1 MEWLLRTRRYEWKGA
16 VVAQGLSEQSLAE
29 WETFAQSAGGDVP
42 GPLGPELLY
51 QFLIGVHRRG
61 EELSAH
67 ELKTLVD
74 QMEMGP
80 ELARELLD
88 FVGPAMELLGAY
100 DRSLSAA
107 DHDDDE
113 DEDDPEVAYV
123 GNDEVGRGILVI

>member
-1 MEWLLRTRRYEWKGA
+1 VTQA
-16 VVAQGLSEQSLAE
+16 LSEQSLAE
-29 WETFAQSAGGDVP
+29 WEAFARSAGGDVP

-74 QMEMGP
+74 QLEMGP
-80 ELARELLD
+80 ELARELMD
-88 FVGPAMELLGAY
+88 FVGPAMELLEAY
-100 DRSLSAA
+100 DRSLAA
-107 DHDDDE
+107 AED

-123 GNDEVGRGILVI
+123 GDDEVGPGILVI